1 MITILIAEF
10 KQETNTFIAG
20 HTTLE
25 NFKARNFLVGSEIL
39 SYFHGNRNEIGGFI
53 SVLTKRDDVR
63 IIPSIAANA
72 LPGPIVQRNVYD
84 FVRATLLEDIRNAD
98 ALDGILLSFHGAMV
112 VEGIEDPEGSL
123 LEDIRLLVGGAIPIC
138 ISMDF
143 HANVTEKMAENATLM
158 FPFRRYPHI
167 DMYESG
173 VCTAEALLA
182 ILDGK
187 IQPVMRIEKL
197 PILCPLITSDEEPF
211 ISYLKAAAAYEEEE
225 DVISASVSAGF
236 PYADITEGGMCVI
249 AQTNG
254 NPAKAEQIAETLSKM
269 VEETK
274 HQLKLNIIPPA
285 EAVKIAIAQEG
296 TTVLADAVDNPGA
309 GSPGDATEILHELI
323 RQKAHNAIFAT
334 MYDPQVA
341 AQAAE
346 AGPGATIQ
354 VSLGGKSDP
363 RVGPPVVAKAYVKS
377 VSDGIFPNKGV
388 MSQGVVNH
396 LGTTAVLLIDG
407 IKVIVASNRYQPW
420 DPEVFRANGIEP
432 TEASIIVLKSSI
444 HYRAAFGKFAA
455 KMIAVNA
462 PNVWTLDLQDL
473 GIKNCRRPIY
483 PLDTE

>member
-1 MITILIAEF
+1 MKTILIAEF

-25 NFKARNFLVGSEIL
+25 DFMARNLLVGDEIL
-39 SYFHGNRNEIGGFI
+39 PYFQGNKNEIGAFI
-53 SVLTKRDDVR
+53 SVLSKRDDIL
-63 IIPSIAANA
+63 IIPSVAANA
-72 LPGPIVQRNVYD
+72 LPGPIVKRNVYD
-84 FVRATLLEDIRNAD
+84 YVRALLLEDIQKAE

-123 LEDIRLLVGGAIPIC
+123 LEDIRYIVGDTIPIC

-143 HANVTEKMAENATLM
+143 HANITKKIAENSTLM

-173 VCTAEALLA
+173 VCAAEAMLG

-187 IQPVMRIEKL
+187 IQPVMRTKKL
-197 PILCPLITSDEEPF
+197 HILCPLITSDEEPYIDF
-211 ISYLKAAAAYEEEE
+211 LNAATAFEEDN
-225 DVISASVSAGF
+225 DVISVSVSAGF
-236 PYADITEGGMCVI
+236 PYADISAGGMCVI
-249 AQTNG
+249 VQTNG
-254 NPAKAEQIAETLSKM
+254 NPAKAEQIAETLTNM
-269 VEETK
+269 IDEAK
-274 HQLKLNIIPPA
+274 HQLQLNIIPPA
-285 EAVKIAIAQEG
+285 QAVEIAIAQEG
-296 TTVLADAVDNPGA
+296 TTVLADVVDNPGA

-323 RQKAHNAIFAT
+323 RQGAQNAIFAT

-341 AQAAE
+341 EQAAK

-363 RVGPPVVAKAYVKS
+363 RVGPSVIANAYVKS
-377 VSDGIFPNKGV
+377 VSDGIFPNKEV
-388 MSQGVVNH
+388 MSHGVLNH
-396 LGTTAVLLIDG
+396 LGTTAVMVIDG
-407 IKVIVASNRYQPW
+407 VTVIVASNRYQPW

-432 TEASIIVLKSSI
+432 TETSIIVLKSSI
-444 HYRAAFGKFAA
+444 HYRAAFGKFATT
-455 KMIAVNA
+455 MIAVNA

-483 PLDTE
+483 PLDKE